1 MKVNAR
7 KEPGLVD
14 TANDTYL
21 ELDIYLPSLHL
32 AFEYQVRL
40 PHLFFWIITHLTR
53 KFTKKEKH
61 HYISTGWVYTPLEAI
76 QEKDSKKK
84 EVARMRDIDLVIVPF
99 WWDGSEERCEHQLK
113 CNRSDLI
120 FVLLSLIASIRLV
133 RPDLLLEKPNL
144 GTPIST
150 DAPTRLLEEMQE
162 SNIEGIGR
170 PTNACFFT
178 MSAVDPKGW

>member
-1 MKVNAR
+1 M
-7 KEPGLVD
+7 
-14 TANDTYL
+14 
-21 ELDIYLPSLHL
+21 
-32 AFEYQVRL
+32 
-40 PHLFFWIITHLTR
+40 
-53 KFTKKEKH
+53 
-61 HYISTGWVYTPLEAI
+61 YTPLEAI

-99 WWDGSEERCEHQLK
+99 WWDGSEERWGHKIL

-120 FVLLSLIASIRLV
+120 FVLRSLIASIRLV

-144 GTPIST
+144 GTPIPT